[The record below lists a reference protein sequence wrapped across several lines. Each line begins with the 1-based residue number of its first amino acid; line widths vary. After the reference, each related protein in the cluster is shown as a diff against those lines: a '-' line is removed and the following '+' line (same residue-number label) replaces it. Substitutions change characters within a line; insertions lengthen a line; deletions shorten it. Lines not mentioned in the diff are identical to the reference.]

1 VNWLTLNGISGHR
14 RSKNE
19 GQLTQVTSIN
29 QEAGKRYAGFHP
41 MTEYDIAGF
50 SQTLATGACSPMPA
64 MPSSG
69 QISFD

>member
-1 VNWLTLNGISGHR
+1 
-14 RSKNE
+14 
-19 GQLTQVTSIN
+19 VTSIN